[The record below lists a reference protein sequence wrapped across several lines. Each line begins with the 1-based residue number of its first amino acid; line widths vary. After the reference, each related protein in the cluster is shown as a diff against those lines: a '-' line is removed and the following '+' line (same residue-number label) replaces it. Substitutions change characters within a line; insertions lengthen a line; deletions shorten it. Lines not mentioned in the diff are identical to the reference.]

1 MSDLRM
7 PDLNRVLI
15 AGRLTRDPDLRYTTS
30 NRPYCR
36 LGLANTRYY
45 KDRNGERR
53 EDTTFVDVAVWGPQA
68 EWAGDRLSKGRPV
81 LVEGSLSSNQWED
94 RQTGQKRSKV
104 EVKALRV
111 TPLDWEDDRGGS
123 GGGGGGGGRGASRP
137 QPAGADSQGSA
148 GTEAEHVD
156 EPVPEDDIPF

>member
-1 MSDLRM
+1 M

-30 NRPYCR
+30 NRALCR

-45 KDRNGERR
+45 KDRQGERR
-53 EDTTFVDVAVWGPQA
+53 EDTTFLDVAVWGPQA
-68 EWAGDRLSKGRPV
+68 EWAGERLSKGRPV

-104 EVKALRV
+104 EVKAIRV
-111 TPLDWEDDRGGS
+111 TPLDWEDDRGGGGS
-123 GGGGGGGGRGASRP
+123 RGGGGAAARP
-137 QPAGADSQGSA
+137 QQQQQPASTPRPESSQ
-148 GTEAEHVD
+148 EPEHVD